1 MTSIYAEKVSAKV
14 RLIHVEQMSSYNF
27 IILRKKTD
35 SKTGV
40 FLRNLWNFQEQWW
53 LLWKQVTYYYVGHK
67 LVIFNAVLFTLLH
80 LLLTRWWDMRL
91 KHDVAWLWEE
101 QADSR
106 NECQNKKKYC
116 SCCITWIKNWYH
128 FIKNIYN
135 FQNLLFRKLLAQLG
149 NQTDIFWKFY
159 SPADILWS
167 PKTVG
172 RVLGYTTGS
181 CWEEIEHFLLNSTLS
196 TNQKIVVSKTSSFAT
211 MIGPFSMLYTY
222 QNLSACFE
230 TAKKLTKRI

>member
-1 MTSIYAEKVSAKV
+1 MIHEAQGWCSVTLRGTSRQEK
-14 RLIHVEQMSSYNF
+14 HVPK
-27 IILRKKTD
+27 RKR
-35 SKTGV
+35 V
-40 FLRNLWNFQEQWW
+40 
-53 LLWKQVTYYYVGHK
+53 LLMLYY
-67 LVIFNAVLFTLLH
+67 I
-80 LLLTRWWDMRL
+80 D
-91 KHDVAWLWEE
+91 
-101 QADSR
+101 
-106 NECQNKKKYC
+106 
-116 SCCITWIKNWYH
+116 KNWNH
-128 FIKNIYN
+128 LSKNILN
-135 FQNLLFRKLLAQLG
+135 NLENWLFKKLLAQSG

-159 SPADILWS
+159 SSADILWS

-181 CWEEIEHFLLNSTLS
+181 CWEETEHFLLNSTLS

>member
-1 MTSIYAEKVSAKV
+1 
-14 RLIHVEQMSSYNF
+14 MSLYNF
-27 IILRKKTD
+27 IILRKKKQTP
-35 SKTGV
+35 THV
-40 FLRNLWNFQEQWW
+40 FSCGICETFKNSGGCF
-53 LLWKQVTYYYVGHK
+53 WKHGTYYYVGHK
-67 LVIFNAVLFTLLH
+67 LVIFNAVILTLLH

-172 RVLGYTTGS
+172 RVLGYTTVS
-181 CWEEIEHFLLNSTLS
+181 YWEEIEYFLLNSILS
-196 TNQKIVVSKTSSFAT
+196 TN
-211 MIGPFSMLYTY
+211 
-222 QNLSACFE
+222 
-230 TAKKLTKRI
+230 

>member
-80 LLLTRWWDMRL
+80 LLLTRWWDIRL
-91 KHDVAWLWEE
+91 KHDVVGLWEE
-101 QADSR
+101 QVDNR
-106 NECQNKKKYC
+106 NVCLKQKEVLPTPYYIDKASC
-116 SCCITWIKNWYH
+116 SWS
-128 FIKNIYN
+128 FIHSNPYAS
-135 FQNLLFRKLLAQLG
+135 NLFKCLILL
-149 NQTDIFWKFY
+149 Y
-159 SPADILWS
+159 
-167 PKTVG
+167 
-172 RVLGYTTGS
+172 
-181 CWEEIEHFLLNSTLS
+181 
-196 TNQKIVVSKTSSFAT
+196 
-211 MIGPFSMLYTY
+211 
-222 QNLSACFE
+222 
-230 TAKKLTKRI
+230 

>member
-1 MTSIYAEKVSAKV
+1 MTLQGLVSV
-14 RLIHVEQMSSYNF
+14 CYEMN
-27 IILRKKTD
+27 
-35 SKTGV
+35 V
-40 FLRNLWNFQEQWW
+40 FLRYFPKIHRSALRKLTINLLYFWDVYDVNLWGKIFGKSTAYAEQMYLYNFVILRRKADSCGICETFKKSGGCF
-53 LLWKQVTYYYVGHK
+53 WKHITYYYVGHK
-67 LVIFNAVLFTLLH
+67 LAIFNAVLFTLLH

-181 CWEEIEHFLLNSTLS
+181 YWEEIEYFLLNSILS
-196 TNQKIVVSKTSSFAT
+196 TN
-211 MIGPFSMLYTY
+211 
-222 QNLSACFE
+222 
-230 TAKKLTKRI
+230 

>member
-1 MTSIYAEKVSAKV
+1 MYNFI
-14 RLIHVEQMSSYNF
+14 NF
-27 IILRKKTD
+27 IILRKKQTL
-35 SKTGV
+35 TQV
-40 FLRNLWNFQEQWW
+40 FSCGICETFKKNGRCF
-53 LLWKQVTYYYVGHK
+53 WKHATYYYVGHR
-67 LVIFNAVLFTLLH
+67 LVTFNAVPFNLLH